1 MNSPDSTN
9 FVGSFVN
16 NSISSDNTLSDKACN
31 LKTYSLK
38 NISIASLNVCGL
50 KRRLEYP
57 EFQELVNNFEVFC
70 VSESKLDKHDIIS
83 LKGYTYVSQIRKQRY
98 LRKSGGIGI
107 FIKNELYRY
116 VSVIDSDSDYILWIK
131 FDKLLFGTP
140 EDVVLGAVY
149 LPPGDS
155 RFNTQDELD
164 LFEVEIT
171 NMCI

>member
-1 MNSPDSTN
+1 M
-9 FVGSFVN
+9 N

-57 EFQELVNNFEVFC
+57 EFPELVNNFDVFC

-107 FIKNELYRY
+107 FIK
-116 VSVIDSDSDYILWIK
+116 K
-131 FDKLLFGTP
+131 
-140 EDVVLGAVY
+140 
-149 LPPGDS
+149 
-155 RFNTQDELD
+155 
-164 LFEVEIT
+164 
-171 NMCI
+171 

>member
-16 NSISSDNTLSDKACN
+16 NSISSDNTLSDKAYN

-83 LKGYTYVSQIRKQRY
+83 LKGK
-98 LRKSGGIGI
+98 
-107 FIKNELYRY
+107 
-116 VSVIDSDSDYILWIK
+116 
-131 FDKLLFGTP
+131 
-140 EDVVLGAVY
+140 
-149 LPPGDS
+149 
-155 RFNTQDELD
+155 
-164 LFEVEIT
+164 
-171 NMCI
+171 